1 MANYR
6 NNPDNTAQS
15 GNDTLHNKPNKDS
28 FYNLEDEELTQ
39 HPESDSVNT
48 ENEKDCFNDKNETGL
63 RLQPNPEPIAM
74 LLRVMVNP
82 NNGWRAY
89 KASKFKSSA
98 VERKCFYPLAA
109 VAAAGKFFSKLYSP
123 DMPLSQILV
132 EAIVTFMSFFFG
144 YFIVMLLMKI
154 FFGVSTREKMESEFG
169 KNYILLGLSCEALFS
184 FLISALQFIEPVL
197 VFLPIYT
204 IYLLSKGVKFLRV
217 PKESETVTTSICA
230 LLVVGVPILLDWLFT
245 LILPS
250 TI

>member
-1 MANYR
+1 MAKHINT
-6 NNPDNTAQS
+6 PDNTAS
-15 GNDTLHNKPNKDS
+15 PGDKTVRNEPKTDPY
-28 FYNLEDEELTQ
+28 YNLEDEEQTQ
-39 HPESDSVNT
+39 NPGTEAAKPEEKNDGF
-48 ENEKDCFNDKNETGL
+48 NEKIGTSPH
-63 RLQPNPEPIAM
+63 LQPRPEPLAM
-74 LLRVMVNP
+74 MLRVMVNP

-89 KASKFKSSA
+89 KASKFKSST
-98 VERKCFYPLAA
+98 VERKCFYPMAA

-132 EAIVTFMSFFFG
+132 EAVVAFMSFFFG
-144 YFIVMLLMKI
+144 YFIVLLLMKI
-154 FFGVSTREKMESEFG
+154 FFGVGTREKMESEFG

-197 VFLPIYT
+197 VFLPIFT